1 MTCQGSGG
9 HQEVQGAPGGSSLPQ
24 APRRVIKQTNNDSK
38 PWFIVPKV
46 CCDLKGMVFTHLGPL
61 GCITTA
67 IFSENAILSKTAV
80 QVKKRLAAYAGET
93 IKLLDRFIIF
103 LSYQYVGLL
112 RKIIKNNICL
122 VKFGCV
128 NG

>member
-1 MTCQGSGG
+1 M
-9 HQEVQGAPGGSSLPQ
+9 
-24 APRRVIKQTNNDSK
+24 
-38 PWFIVPKV
+38 
-46 CCDLKGMVFTHLGPL
+46 HLGPF

-93 IKLLDRFIIF
+93 VQPTDRFRFF
-103 LSYQYVGLL
+103 LRNKYVGLR
-112 RKIIKNNICL
+112 RKNPKNDNCL

-128 NG
+128 SGRSEM